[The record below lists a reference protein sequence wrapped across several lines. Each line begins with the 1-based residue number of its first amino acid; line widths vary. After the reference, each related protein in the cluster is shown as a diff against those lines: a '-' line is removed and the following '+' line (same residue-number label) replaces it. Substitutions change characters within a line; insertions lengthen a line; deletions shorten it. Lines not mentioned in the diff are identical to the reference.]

1 MEGGLLPRL
10 LPRLPRLPRLP
21 PPPGLEGCWLLDKRV
36 RSWSCNFF
44 ILRAIISFLTDSWI
58 PPLYLILTSDKNVKN
73 RPFHSRHAL
82 FIFMSLVTCGREL
95 GGGDSPWETGSG
107 CELVVVI
114 IVDSH
119 QLDQLDHIRIAT
131 IIIITCDTG
140 SMPILILFALSA
152 SFSQARA
159 KSCSA
164 STDVRWGGV
173 GLPC

>member
-1 MEGGLLPRL
+1 
-10 LPRLPRLPRLP
+10 
-21 PPPGLEGCWLLDKRV
+21 
-36 RSWSCNFF
+36 
-44 ILRAIISFLTDSWI
+44 
-58 PPLYLILTSDKNVKN
+58 
-73 RPFHSRHAL
+73 
-82 FIFMSLVTCGREL
+82 MSLVTCGREL

-114 IVDSH
+114 IVDNH

-140 SMPILILFALSA
+140 SIPILDHIRIATIIIITCDTGSMPIRILLALSA

-164 STDVRWGGV
+164 STDVK
-173 GLPC
+173 

>member
-1 MEGGLLPRL
+1 
-10 LPRLPRLPRLP
+10 
-21 PPPGLEGCWLLDKRV
+21 
-36 RSWSCNFF
+36 
-44 ILRAIISFLTDSWI
+44 
-58 PPLYLILTSDKNVKN
+58 
-73 RPFHSRHAL
+73 
-82 FIFMSLVTCGREL
+82 MSLVTCGREL

-114 IVDSH
+114 IVDNH

-173 GLPC
+173 GLSYVDYDDGEDGKDAEEKEDDIDGEGE